1 MQLDTFGRLHCTCY
15 AHKSLCPVEETKAS
29 YYVRLLVDDEPGVLA
44 AIATAFGNH
53 KVSLKSVI
61 QTRRYKERA
70 EIVAVT
76 HVVKHRKMQE
86 AAADL
91 EKLAV
96 VSEIRSIIRVENPQ
110 EDGAC

>member
-1 MQLDTFGRLHCTCY
+1 MSRAMSMTSATTAEAVG
-15 AHKSLCPVEETKAS
+15 K
-29 YYVRLLVDDEPGVLA
+29 EP
-44 AIATAFGNH
+44 AFGNH